1 LKFLGLDNLIDS
13 WLKEDM
19 PYMDTTT
26 DLLDLEDKIVTAE
39 VMAKEDG
46 VIAGIDVFIAV
57 FRRVNS
63 NFDIKA
69 SVRDGDK
76 VTHGTLIVEVE
87 GPASDMLKAER
98 LALNLLQ
105 RMSGIAT
112 LAMTYSK
119 AVEGLSVK
127 IVDTRK
133 TTPGLRPFEKYAVRV
148 GGCYNHRYS
157 LSDAVMI
164 KDNHI
169 KASGGI
175 TKAVTMLKN
184 KLGHTVKI
192 EVEVT
197 NINELKEA
205 VDAGADIVMLDNMS
219 LEAMRESV
227 DLMGDKV
234 VLEASGGVTLETVK
248 AIATTGVHVIS
259 VGALTHSY
267 KSMDISMNIAL

>member
-1 LKFLGLDNLIDS
+1 MKFLGLDNLIDS

>member
-1 LKFLGLDNLIDS
+1 
-13 WLKEDM
+13 M